1 MNNEVKSERIRIFV
15 VVFLIGILLI
25 IGTFTYHELEGWDYV
40 DSFYFSVAS
49 LTSAGYGDICPTTE
63 ISKIFTSFYL
73 LFGVSI
79 FFYGLFIIGEH
90 VINKRMGRLEK
101 MMQRKVKEENEESKN
116 KI

>member
-1 MNNEVKSERIRIFV
+1 MNFKFASLSYFKFSANLKLLKFTILVNSPV
-15 VVFLIGILLI
+15 V
-25 IGTFTYHELEGWDYV
+25 
-40 DSFYFSVAS
+40 S

-79 FFYGLFIIGEH
+79 FFYRLFIIGEH